1 MDRAKTLE
9 MLNKNSF
16 KLTKSLGQNFLIDD
30 TVLED
35 IITAADVN
43 KDDEILEIG
52 PGFGALTS
60 LLLDRGKNV
69 TAVEIDKK
77 IIPILEEE
85 FKDYN
90 NFKIIN
96 EDVLKCDMD
105 EIIGENE
112 IKVLANLPY
121 YVTTPIIT
129 KLIKGKSKI
138 KSITIMIQKEVA
150 DRIAAR
156 PSTKEYGA
164 LTLLVNY
171 YCQVFKVR
179 EVSPQAFIPA
189 PKVSST
195 VINLIPRNEKSVKLN
210 DEALFF
216 KIIKDAFS
224 MRRKTLSNSLMP
236 LGLSKEDLIKV
247 LTDSNIDP
255 KRRGETLSIEEFA
268 ALSNKISYLNIK

>member
-9 MLNKNSF
+9 MLKKNSF

-43 KDDEILEIG
+43 KDDEIIEIG

-60 LLLDRGKNV
+60 LLLDRSKNV

-77 IIPILEEE
+77 IIPILNEE
-85 FKDYN
+85 FKDYSN
-90 NFKIIN
+90 LKIIN

-112 IKVLANLPY
+112 VKILANLPY

-150 DRIAAR
+150 DRIAAS

-164 LTLLVNY
+164 LTLLVSY
-171 YCQVFKVR
+171 YCSVTKVR
-179 EVSPQAFIPA
+179 EVSPESFIPS

-195 VINLIPRNEKSVKLN
+195 VINLIPRKEKSVKLN
-210 DEALFF
+210 DETLFF
-216 KIIKDAFS
+216 KIIRESFN
-224 MRRKTLSNSLMP
+224 MRRKTLSNSLMH
-236 LGLSKEDLIKV
+236 LGLSREELINV
-247 LTDSNIDP
+247 LTDSDIDP
-255 KRRGETLSIEEFA
+255 KRRGETLSMEEFA
-268 ALSNKISYLNIK
+268 MLSNKISYL

>member
-1 MDRAKTLE
+1 MDRAKTIE
-9 MLNKNSF
+9 MLKKNSF

-35 IITAADVN
+35 IVSAADVN
-43 KDDEILEIG
+43 KDDDIIEIG
-52 PGFGALTS
+52 PGFGSLTS

-69 TAVEIDKK
+69 TAIELDKK
-77 IIPILEEE
+77 LIPILKEE
-85 FKDYN
+85 FKAYT
-90 NFKIIN
+90 NFEIIN

-105 EIIGENE
+105 EIIGDREVK
-112 IKVLANLPY
+112 ILANLPY

-138 KSITIMIQKEVA
+138 LSITIMIQKEVA
-150 DRIAAR
+150 DRIAAH
-156 PSTKEYGA
+156 PSTKDYGA
-164 LTLLVNY
+164 LTLLINY
-171 YCQVFKVR
+171 FCEISKVR
-179 EVSPQAFIPA
+179 DVSSAAFIPA

-195 VINLIPRNEKSVKLN
+195 VIKLIPRKEKSVEVN

-216 KIIKDAFS
+216 KVIRESFN

-236 LGLSKEDLIKV
+236 LGLSKQELVNV

-268 ALSNKISYLNIK
+268 LLSNKISDLKI